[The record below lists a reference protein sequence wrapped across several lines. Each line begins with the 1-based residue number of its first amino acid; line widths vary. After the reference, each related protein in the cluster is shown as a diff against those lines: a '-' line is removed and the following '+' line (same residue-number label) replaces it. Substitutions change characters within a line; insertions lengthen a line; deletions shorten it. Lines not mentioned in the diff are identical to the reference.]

1 VVTYTVEVTTDNSNG
16 KLLPYLTANA
26 WFETGRKDKILLVP
40 NAALRWTP
48 TPAQRGPFARGAT
61 GGKGQT
67 DASSGDAQ
75 AQTSKDGA
83 DSGQQAK
90 ASGTRR
96 TRARVWV
103 VDGAYVK
110 SISVKVGMTDGLNTE
125 VTGDGIDEGL
135 EVITGDITPG
145 AVQQATNANTNPFTP
160 QLPARKR

>member
-1 VVTYTVEVTTDNSNG
+1 M
-16 KLLPYLTANA
+16 
-26 WFETGRKDKILLVP
+26 VP

-48 TPAQRGPFARGAT
+48 TPAQRGPFARGA
-61 GGKGQT
+61 GAGAGKGRES
-67 DASSGDAQ
+67 DASGADAQ
-75 AQTSKDGA
+75 AQTAKDGA

-103 VDGAYVK
+103 VDGEYVK
-110 SISVKVGMTDGLNTE
+110 PISVKVGMTDGLNTE
-125 VTGDGIDEGL
+125 ISGDGIEEGL

-145 AVQQATNANTNPFTP
+145 TVQQATNANTNPFTP